1 MLSSE
6 KMHNKMIACIILT
19 FIFSG
24 KIANAVETTE
34 FNTDILDIEDKRK
47 FDVAAFSQAGY
58 IMPGIYPMSIVL
70 NKNKITDT
78 SIEYFNPP
86 QNIKTSIPCLTTKV
100 IELFAI
106 KDSYK
111 SKIGWYAENK
121 NHNICAIIQAEDGWQ
136 IKPNMADGTLSISI
150 PQAWLEYISANWDPP
165 ARWND
170 GITGALFDYNMNFNA
185 TRAHKSSQQTSLS
198 GNGIAGFNI
207 GAWRARA
214 DWQTRFDNSSS
225 DRGQDSRFQWNRYY
239 LYRPIP
245 SIKSRLSLGENFLNS
260 DLFDSFRFT
269 GLTLRSD
276 DSMLP
281 PNLRG
286 YAPEITGIAKTN
298 AKVTISQQGSVI
310 YQTQVAPG
318 PFNIQDLNDAV
329 NGQLDVE
336 VKEEDGTVQKF
347 TVQTSDIPYLTRP
360 GSIRYKISA
369 GRPTDIH
376 HHSQGDIFSMGE
388 FSWGIAN
395 GWSLYGGA
403 TANNNYQAIASGI
416 GRDLMVLGALSF
428 DVTHARAKLPET
440 ETKQG
445 NSYRL
450 SYSKRFDEY
459 NSQVTF
465 AGYRFSERDYIS
477 MADFLD
483 ASQFKNRSEN
493 TKEMYTIRFNQ
504 QLSKI
509 GANIFFDYNHRTYWS
524 NSDDDRYSISL
535 AKYLDFGNIKN
546 INFSVNAYRN
556 KINNT
561 NDDGVYLSVAI
572 PWGNRGSLSLNSSRY
587 SGGSS
592 NQISYFSSLDDSQTY
607 QIAAGKNRSQNAFN
621 GFYSYMGD
629 DVKINAN
636 ASYQAQSYTSAGLGI
651 QGGITATTEG
661 AALHRV
667 NMLGA
672 TRVLVDTNSVSN
684 VPVRGFGT
692 ISHSNMFGKTVV
704 SDVNNYYRNQ
714 LSIDVNKMQD
724 DVDAINTIEQ
734 ITLTEGAIGY
744 RHFDMVQGEKGLIYI
759 KMHDG
764 SSPPFG
770 ATVKNSDNK
779 DVGIVNDD
787 GSVYI
792 SGIKP
797 SENMFVY
804 WDGGK
809 KCTITFPNNLNLK
822 SIKSLLLP
830 CSQ

>member
-6 KMHNKMIACIILT
+6 KYHNKIVACIMLT
-19 FIFSG
+19 FVFGG
-24 KIANAVETTE
+24 KIAYAVETTD
-34 FNTDILDIEDKRK
+34 FNTDVLDIEDKRN
-47 FDVAAFSQAGY
+47 FDVGAFAQAGY
-58 IMPGIYPMSIVL
+58 MMPGIYPMSVVL
-70 NKNKITDT
+70 NKNKIVDA

-86 QNIKTSIPCLTTKV
+86 DNLKESVPCLTPNIIDLLALK
-100 IELFAI
+100 ENYRHNI
-106 KDSYK
+106 KWLK
-111 SKIGWYAENK
+111 ENN
-121 NHNICAIIQAEDGWQ
+121 NHNICAIIPTADGWQ

-150 PQAWLEYISANWDPP
+150 PQAWLEYVSENWDPP
-165 ARWND
+165 ARWNN
-170 GITGALFDYNMNFNA
+170 GITGALFDYNMNYNT
-185 TRAHKSSQQTSLS
+185 TRSKNGPQQSSLS
-198 GNGIAGFNI
+198 GNGVTGFNM

-214 DWQTRFDNSSS
+214 DWQTRFDNSSNN
-225 DRGQDSRFQWNRYY
+225 GQSRQIQWTRFY
-239 LYRPIP
+239 LFRPIP
-245 SIKSRLSLGENFLNS
+245 SIKSRLSIGESFLYS

-269 GLTLRSD
+269 GMTLNSD
-276 DSMLP
+276 DTMLP

-286 YAPEITGIAKTN
+286 YAPEVTGIAKTN
-298 AKVTISQQGSVI
+298 AKVTISQQGAVL

-336 VKEEDGTVQKF
+336 VKEEDGSVQNF

-360 GSIRYKISA
+360 GSLRYKFSA
-369 GRPTDIH
+369 GRPTDIN
-376 HHSQGDIFSMGE
+376 HHSQGEIFSMGE
-388 FSWGIAN
+388 FSWGVAN

-416 GRDLMVLGALSF
+416 GRDLMILGAISF
-428 DVTHARAKLPET
+428 DVTHSRAKLPET
-440 ETKQG
+440 ESLQG
-445 NSYRL
+445 NSYRV

-465 AGYRFSERDYIS
+465 AGYRFSERNYIS

-483 ASQFKNRSEN
+483 ASQYKNRAEN

-504 QLSKI
+504 QLANI
-509 GANIFFDYNHRTYWS
+509 GANIFVDYNHRTYWN

-535 AKYLDFGNIKN
+535 AKYFDVGNVKN
-546 INFSVNAYRN
+546 ISVSVNAYRN
-556 KINNT
+556 KYNNM
-561 NDDGVYLSVAI
+561 NDDGVYLSMTL
-572 PWGNRGSLSLNSSRY
+572 PWGNKGSLSVNSSRY
-587 SGGSS
+587 HSGSS
-592 NQISYFSSLDDSQTY
+592 NQVSYFSSLDESQLY
-607 QIAAGKNRSQNAFN
+607 QVAAGKNRSQNTLS

-651 QGGITATTEG
+651 QGGLTATMEG
-661 AALHRV
+661 AALHRI

-672 TRVLVDTNSVSN
+672 TRVLVDTSGVSR

-692 ISHSNMFGKTVV
+692 TSKSNMFGKTVI

-714 LSIDVNKMQD
+714 LSIDVNKMND
-724 DVDAINTIEQ
+724 DVDAINTVEQ

-759 KMHDG
+759 KMSDG

-787 GSVYI
+787 GSVYA

-797 SENMFVY
+797 SEKMYIY
-804 WDGGK
+804 WDGSQQCK
-809 KCTITFPNNLNLK
+809 IVFPQKLNLTLLQ
-822 SIKSLLLP
+822 SLLLP
-830 CSQ
+830 CN